1 MGTSGDNPEK
11 ADVYLHEVKHND
23 IFIVGTDGLWDNL
36 YLPNLLDLMRPFVR
50 RGDNI
55 VDPELVTEIICNE
68 AEKLSKQQGYMSP
81 FAKEAA
87 RYNQDYVGGKP
98 NDITV
103 ILG

>member
-68 AEKLSKQQGYMSP
+68 AEKLSNQRGYMSP

-87 RYNQDYVGGKP
+87 SYH
-98 NDITV
+98 
-103 ILG
+103 